1 MGAAGQSLCDAR
13 GGALKLSDKAKEVYR
28 IAERHGVA
36 ALLVQTVDDLDAF
49 AELLDVSDDDSVLLA
64 LYLKTCSTTTGGR

>member
-1 MGAAGQSLCDAR
+1 MSE
-13 GGALKLSDKAKEVYR
+13 KAKEVYR

-36 ALLVQTVDDLDAF
+36 SLLVQTVDDLDAF
-49 AELLDVSDDDSVLLA
+49 AEMLDVSNDDSVLLA

>member
-1 MGAAGQSLCDAR
+1 MSEK
-13 GGALKLSDKAKEVYR
+13 ALEVYR

-49 AELLDVSDDDSVLLA
+49 AELLDVADDDSVLLA

>member
-1 MGAAGQSLCDAR
+1 MSEK
-13 GGALKLSDKAKEVYR
+13 ALEVYR

-36 ALLVQTVDDLDAF
+36 DLLVQTVDDLDAF
-49 AELLDVSDDDSVLLA
+49 AELLDVSNDDSVLLA

>member
-1 MGAAGQSLCDAR
+1 MSE
-13 GGALKLSDKAKEVYR
+13 KAKEVYR

-49 AELLDVSDDDSVLLA
+49 AELLDVADDDSVLLA
-64 LYLKTCSTTTGGR
+64 LYLKTCSTATGGR

>member
-1 MGAAGQSLCDAR
+1 LSEK
-13 GGALKLSDKAKEVYR
+13 ALEVYR

-36 ALLVQTVDDLDAF
+36 DLLVQTVDDLDAF
-49 AELLDVSDDDSVLLA
+49 AELLDVSNEDSVLLA

>member
-1 MGAAGQSLCDAR
+1 M
-13 GGALKLSDKAKEVYR
+13 SDKAKEVYR

-49 AELLDVSDDDSVLLA
+49 AEVLDVSNDDSVLLA
-64 LYLKTCSTTTGGR
+64 LYMKTCSTTTGGR

>member
-1 MGAAGQSLCDAR
+1 MSGK
-13 GGALKLSDKAKEVYR
+13 ALEVYR

-49 AELLDVSDDDSVLLA
+49 AELLDVADDDSVLLA

>member
-1 MGAAGQSLCDAR
+1 MSEK
-13 GGALKLSDKAKEVYR
+13 ALEVYR

-36 ALLVQTVDDLDAF
+36 DLLVQTVDDLDAF